1 MSVWQSFGDGSRT
14 LAFDWS
20 WLQPRIVEGIG
31 DYVFFRFVLQRL
43 EHDIEALGTTLLGN
57 VMQFVSYLA
66 LTIVTLWVL
75 IQGYKVVTG
84 QLRESM
90 MGMMA
95 NMAKT
100 VFIVAVA
107 LSFGAVNDR
116 VTTFLTTDM
125 KDGIHELVTGN
136 AGGPES
142 EIDRNLGWLQVA
154 LSSMDVLES
163 GGDVDGAQEK
173 ERAATLIQL
182 GTGGPPIVAG
192 TLLLMYQVAMAL
204 FIGLGPIFILC
215 LLFESTKSMFMR
227 WLMYGIGTMFSMA
240 LLSAMVSIALNMVSD
255 LAVALWASDALT
267 TLFLPGAE
275 GSTGF
280 SSRAMQ
286 SGAMGMILTLLLITV
301 PPLAANFFGGTLG
314 QFTAYATMGSHLA
327 PGGGQPQ
334 MGAYSGLGGMGVY
347 GGQPP
352 QPRQDHTGDSGV
364 RTAQGDLRT
373 AQTDMYSTGGTGR
386 FPPQDTGIRQGSGW
400 RDQVSPDANVSRY
413 ATGPA
418 LGSPPGHPSGPTTQP
433 TPPPK
438 ESTPPRS

>member
-1 MSVWQSFGDGSRT
+1 MSVWQSFDDGSRT

-20 WLQPRIVEGIG
+20 WSQPRIVEGIG

-57 VMQFVSYLA
+57 VMQFVSFLA
-66 LTIVTLWVL
+66 LTIVTLWVF

-116 VTTFLTTDM
+116 MTTFLTTDM
-125 KDGIHELVTGN
+125 KEGIHELVTGN

-314 QFTAYATMGSHLA
+314 NFMHYTAFAAGGAAMAPSAYGPPGS
-327 PGGGQPQ
+327 PVS
-334 MGAYSGLGGMGVY
+334 SGY
-347 GGQPP
+347 QPP
-352 QPRQDHTGDSGV
+352 QPGNESSRSTSITENRNANYGATPNYVASG
-364 RTAQGDLRT
+364 A
-373 AQTDMYSTGGTGR
+373 GG
-386 FPPQDTGIRQGSGW
+386 PPVQESGIRQGSGW
-400 RDQVSPDANVSRY
+400 RDQTDSYPSAARY
-413 ATGPA
+413 STNPSLA
-418 LGSPPGHPSGPTTQP
+418 SPPAQPSGPTTP
-433 TPPPK
+433 SSKDRT
-438 ESTPPRS
+438 